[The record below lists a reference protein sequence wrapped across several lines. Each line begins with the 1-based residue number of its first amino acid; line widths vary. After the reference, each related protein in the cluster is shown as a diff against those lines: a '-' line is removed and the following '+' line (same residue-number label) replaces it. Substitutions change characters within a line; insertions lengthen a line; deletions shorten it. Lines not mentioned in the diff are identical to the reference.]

1 MEKPSAFSVSSARN
15 LPRQRK
21 ILFLDN
27 GAYTIKAM
35 FLHLE
40 ERRNPL
46 SLGPST
52 FVCASPPIFLTLP
65 HCVGA
70 SPYAGRG
77 LVGAEVLRHLPH
89 YHSLLL
95 RRPCTR
101 RGGFLLDGLLEA
113 YVWEHV
119 LQQLSIED
127 ERSLEVWITVPYG
140 VPKPVARVLFTLVTD
155 RFHFASITV
164 VSSSLMALIASDG
177 SDTPF
182 QAPHMSEEGMA
193 SCPIPTT
200 TSGSRGGCGIVVDA
214 GFSCTTV
221 IPYLDYLPVTTS
233 IVRLDVGGKLLTNR
247 LKEHLSFTQVHLME
261 EEWVVNHIKEKCC
274 FVAEHLPSLLR
285 VYQQPEVMEFA
296 ELMKQK
302 GEGKKIP
309 SLSKHPLFRF
319 KGKGRNGVPCV
330 PLLQLY
336 YLPSVPYLQ
345 PLGKSAD
352 EMMME
357 ARSSSR
363 HLYRTEEQ
371 RDGDSRHNENKTR
384 HDVSGDEVDEAS
396 LTPSLPPSKKVND
409 GPLAVRDE
417 GFLQEGENLCVEE
430 NFLQMDKGDE
440 ESPHWNTVSIP
451 GSLEDGS
458 DEKEST
464 TLVTQAK
471 LADTQGSRTHRM
483 SSRDSPSAPPK
494 HKRKKQKRE
503 TASSLPT
510 TSKKMSPSK
519 NPMRGNE
526 QEHPI
531 PFLPYLFLQQE
542 CATIPEIVFTPGSIG
557 IPQCGIAEAI
567 GVAIFSR
574 GLLATLPL
582 LQSSP
587 MSDTSSFSS
596 SLLSRVVLFG
606 GTSNF
611 PGFKERLEKD
621 VRQLRRTTSSSTH
634 RSCREDREHAHDS
647 RHDRKQRRWSEEST
661 TPEDACIISSPTY
674 FSCIDHFAST
684 ENRDQ
689 KACAPHF
696 LDKEDI
702 PNFSYGSEDAPFS
715 SVFPLSA
722 AELQPIKG
730 AYFLFTDPRFSSQL
744 QLIHEHSCLPLLAS
758 SSPSHSAP
766 QEAAGLPPALDSS
779 ASSSS
784 SLRVP
789 SSSWMGN
796 PSSHV
801 TVSVESL
808 MEKLEGLW

>member
-1 MEKPSAFSVSSARN
+1 MEKPSAFSLGSARN

-27 GAYTIKAM
+27 GAYNIKAM

-40 ERRNPL
+40 EHLSHP

-70 SPYAGRG
+70 SPYAGGG

-101 RGGFLLDGLLEA
+101 RGGFLLDGVLEA

-119 LQQLSIED
+119 LQRFSIED
-127 ERSLEVWITVPYG
+127 ERTLEVWMTVPYG
-140 VPKPVARVLFTLVTD
+140 VPKPVARVLFALVTE

-164 VSSSLMALIASDG
+164 VSSSLMALIASEG
-177 SDTPF
+177 SDRAF
-182 QAPHMSEEGMA
+182 QASTTPGEA
-193 SCPIPTT
+193 LQDCPTPTT
-200 TSGSRGGCGIVVDA
+200 SSSSRSGCGIVVDA

-285 VYQQPEVMEFA
+285 LYQQPDVVEFA

-302 GEGKKIP
+302 GERKKNL
-309 SLSKHPLFRF
+309 SLCKHPLYRF
-319 KGKGRNGVPCV
+319 MEKGRNGVRCV

-357 ARSSSR
+357 APYASR
-363 HLYRTEEQ
+363 RLYRTVDQWE
-371 RDGDSRHNENKTR
+371 DSSRKKKNKTR
-384 HDVSGDEVDEAS
+384 RGGSGDDAEEES
-396 LTPSLPPSKKVND
+396 LVPSLPPFPKTND
-409 GPLAVRDE
+409 GMPAVHDERCIVEGGNYSMEKNVLLADTKVDARH
-417 GFLQEGENLCVEE
+417 QSTASV
-430 NFLQMDKGDE
+430 
-440 ESPHWNTVSIP
+440 V
-451 GSLEDGS
+451 GSLDEGS
-458 DEKEST
+458 DEKES
-464 TLVTQAK
+464 VTSVPHAK
-471 LADTQGSRTHRM
+471 LADTEGSRKHQM
-483 SSRDSPSAPPK
+483 SSRDSPSARSK
-494 HKRKKQKRE
+494 HKRKKIKRE
-503 TASSLPT
+503 AASLHPSTNTKLNA
-510 TSKKMSPSK
+510 SK
-519 NPMRGNE
+519 NAMRGNE
-526 QEHPI
+526 QDHPI

-542 CATIPEIVFTPGSIG
+542 CATIPEIIFTPGSIG
-557 IPQCGIAEAI
+557 IPQCGVAEAV

-574 GLLATLPL
+574 GLLSTLPL
-582 LQSSP
+582 LQSSS
-587 MSDTSSFSS
+587 MWESSSFPP

-621 VRQLRRTTSSSTH
+621 VQQRRRTTFSSLHRICGEDEEYTH
-634 RSCREDREHAHDS
+634 DP
-647 RHDRKQRRWSEEST
+647 RHDRKQRQGSDAT
-661 TPEDACIISSPTY
+661 MKQEDVWRISSPTY
-674 FSCIDHFAST
+674 FSCIDHFSST
-684 ENRDQ
+684 ENNDRNG
-689 KACAPHF
+689 CVPHF
-696 LDKEDI
+696 LDKEDK
-702 PNFSYGSEDAPFS
+702 PLFSCDAEDALLS
-715 SVFPLSA
+715 SAFPLSA

-744 QLIHEHSCLPLLAS
+744 QLIQEHSCLPLLTS
-758 SSPSHSAP
+758 TSPSNSGLS
-766 QEAAGLPPALDSS
+766 EAAGLPSTVDSS
-779 ASSSS
+779 AS
-784 SLRVP
+784 P
-789 SSSWMGN
+789 SPSVRGPSPSWMGN
-796 PSSHV
+796 SSSHV
-801 TVSVESL
+801 NVSVEIL